1 MASILSDKT
10 RVLDTILTQEGR
22 NQIASG
28 KLKICF
34 YSFSDAGSVYGRND
48 QFNSGSE
55 YVNLSI
61 EATNNGNDQITFE
74 SNDSGKLKVKEFFTI
89 NSSSVK
95 IVNGTFFTGSLSV
108 ENKFIGPTSNDFDPL
123 VNGFLSKS
131 LENFKNQKIIGS
143 PDILNDLYDDF
154 LLSTNFVNFKV
165 TEENPIQSQKNG
177 GTQDANVNNIESLFS
192 DKKLSHLPNFK
203 YLPPVNKPRLGS
215 NLATPL
221 GIYPYVNQEPIYDF
235 KDLQKELKICE
246 SNGYLSEINFYES
259 SKANRIFGQFF
270 EISDGQLSK
279 QEKEKA
285 IRESREITTKHVYFA
300 GKLFVDENGSHTFVN
315 LFTIVFEN

>member
-34 YSFSDAGSVYGRND
+34 YSFSDAGSVYSVND

-55 YVNLSI
+55 YVNLSV

-74 SNDSGKLKVKEFFTI
+74 SNDSGKLKVKEFFTV

-95 IVNGTFFTGSLSV
+95 IANGTFFTGSLSV
-108 ENKFIGPTSNDFDPL
+108 DNKFIGPTSNDFDPL

-143 PDILNDLYDDF
+143 PDILNDLF
-154 LLSTNFVNFKV
+154 
-165 TEENPIQSQKNG
+165 
-177 GTQDANVNNIESLFS
+177 
-192 DKKLSHLPNFK
+192 
-203 YLPPVNKPRLGS
+203 
-215 NLATPL
+215 
-221 GIYPYVNQEPIYDF
+221 
-235 KDLQKELKICE
+235 
-246 SNGYLSEINFYES
+246 
-259 SKANRIFGQFF
+259 
-270 EISDGQLSK
+270 
-279 QEKEKA
+279 
-285 IRESREITTKHVYFA
+285 
-300 GKLFVDENGSHTFVN
+300 
-315 LFTIVFEN
+315 